1 MVHHRKDAAGG
12 APLTAARGFK
22 GARALGKRGSSWTH
36 LLNQEDVT
44 MSILDII
51 KGEHRDATA
60 MLDEA
65 QKLEPDDARMA
76 DLAKRIEH
84 ALSTHVEI
92 EERLFYGQLRK
103 RAEEQEQRVELFEAY
118 TEHEVASHLIALLKS
133 RRKRDERFKAELQV
147 LGENI
152 KHHVREE
159 ESTIF
164 ALAKKLMTQ
173 AELDD
178 LGVKWEKARQQLPA
192 EPAKQPAPRK
202 KAA

>member
-1 MVHHRKDAAGG
+1 
-12 APLTAARGFK
+12 
-22 GARALGKRGSSWTH
+22 
-36 LLNQEDVT
+36 

-51 KGEHRDATA
+51 KREHRDATA

-65 QKLEPDDARMA
+65 QTLDPDDARLA
-76 DLAKRIEH
+76 DLAKRIER

-92 EERLFYGQLRK
+92 EERLFYANLRK
-103 RAEEQEQRVELFEAY
+103 RAEDQEQRVDVFEAY
-118 TEHEVASHLIALLKS
+118 TEHEVASHLISLLKS

-152 KHHVREE
+152 KHHVQEE

-164 ALAKKLMTQ
+164 ALAKDLLTQ

-178 LGVKWEKARQQLPA
+178 LGMKWEKARQQLPA
-192 EPAKQPAPRK
+192 DPVKQAAPRK

>member
-1 MVHHRKDAAGG
+1 
-12 APLTAARGFK
+12 
-22 GARALGKRGSSWTH
+22 
-36 LLNQEDVT
+36 

-51 KGEHRDATA
+51 KKEHRDAAA

-65 QKLEPDDARMA
+65 EKLEPDDAQLA

-84 ALSTHVEI
+84 ALTTHVEI
-92 EERLFYGQLRK
+92 EERLFYAQLRK
-103 RAEEQEQRVELFEAY
+103 RAEEQDERVDVFEAY
-118 TEHEVASHLIALLKS
+118 TEHEVASHLIAMLKS

-147 LGENI
+147 LGESI
-152 KHHVREE
+152 KHHVQEE

-164 ALAKKLMTQ
+164 SLAKKLLTQ

-178 LGVKWEKARQQLPA
+178 LGKKWEKARQQLPA
-192 EPAKQPAPRK
+192 DPAKVPPTRK